1 VAYIICVV
9 CKVIHISKTLG
20 STNVKFER
28 FNIMYRKHIV
38 DLCARSFIH
47 MPMKHTEYCKH
58 ATLFLCVEASFLY
71 SQYILVLHTFN
82 WHISNKI
89 HIWSIQV
96 RKPAI
101 FSFFCGRF
109 IPILGDLE
117 YILVLHTFI
126 WHISDNIRIC
136 FLQVIK
142 NSSVA
147 LSYASYI
154 QQICFIL
161 QDGMFYRCISNNV
174 LQTLGSFPLAH
185 GDVIPWG
192 FSPWMTRRML
202 ACFCCWSS
210 SSNIS
215 HAIWMKFIDDLARIC
230 RQNAVPIL
238 LIASTYLK

>member
-1 VAYIICVV
+1 MQHYFV
-9 CKVIHISKTLG
+9 CG
-20 STNVKFER
+20 
-28 FNIMYRKHIV
+28 
-38 DLCARSFIH
+38 SFIPILTVH
-47 MPMKHTEYCKH
+47 FSASYIQLTYFKQDTYLKHTSKETCNIF
-58 ATLFLCVEASFLY
+58 FLC
-71 SQYILVLHTFN
+71 
-82 WHISNKI
+82 
-89 HIWSIQV
+89 
-96 RKPAI
+96 
-101 FSFFCGRF
+101 GGF

-136 FLQVIK
+136 CLQVIK

-161 QDGMFYRCISNNV
+161 QDGMFYGCISNNV

-238 LIASTYLK
+238 LIASTYFK